1 MIGYGTDRVDFTFE
15 GTIEDVLADDKLLRH
30 ILVNLLSNAVKYSP
44 REMRVEFLL
53 RVDPDTGMYFRIS
66 DHGIGI
72 PAEELP
78 RLFEVFHRASNV
90 GNVQGTGLG
99 LSIVKRSVELHGGK
113 ISVDSKEGIGTT
125 FIVELPSSSG
135 NI

>member
-1 MIGYGTDRVDFTFE
+1 MIGYGTDRVDFAFE
-15 GTIEDVLADDKLLRH
+15 GTIEDVMADDKLLRH

-53 RVDPDTGMYFRIS
+53 RVHPDTGMYFRIS

-99 LSIVKRSVELHGGK
+99 LSIVKRSVELHGGR

-135 NI
+135 SI